1 MFDFHEDDDLFGGTA
16 EKKYFDI
23 IFNANRSVVE
33 NELTNNLK
41 RMNVLENLINE
52 RLTEGEDLE
61 QLVQSY
67 MANHI
72 DETES
77 ELKNAYIAGMGDILT
92 QAE

>member
-1 MFDFHEDDDLFGGTA
+1 MFDFQEDDNLFGGTA

-41 RMNVLENLINE
+41 RMNVLENLVNE
-52 RLTEGEDLE
+52 RLKEGEDLE
-61 QLVQSY
+61 QLVKSY

-72 DETES
+72 DDTES